1 VVCVENGCYHD
12 TWDSGDE
19 LPVYYWERK
28 EG

>member
-12 TWDSGDE
+12 TWDCGDE
-19 LPVYYWERK
+19 LPVCYWERK